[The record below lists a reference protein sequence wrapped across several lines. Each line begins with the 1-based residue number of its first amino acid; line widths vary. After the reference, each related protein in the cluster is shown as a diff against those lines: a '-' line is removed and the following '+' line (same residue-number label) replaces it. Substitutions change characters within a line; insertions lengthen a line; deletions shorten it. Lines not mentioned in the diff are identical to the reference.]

1 MRSLDQ
7 ARVYVEEGRINEA
20 EDLYKKIRHQ
30 ENLKPLNFLHRILNQ
45 EYSNKFDET
54 GRDIGRRAA
63 FMEARYKLPRAG
75 LQYLKLIDNK
85 VSPEKV
91 ETIHSTG
98 VPLRERVEQIMAYVE
113 KKDKVCILTDLDR
126 RGKQLYETLKPIFQ
140 ELGAKLDS
148 TFRGILIKSRLSH
161 IEGIYSFMEKISN
174 IE

>member
-1 MRSLDQ
+1 MKYNANLQDEIERFKDYIIIVEGKKDVQALRSL
-7 ARVYVEEGRINEA
+7 G
-20 EDLYKKIRHQ
+20 
-30 ENLKPLNFLHRILNQ
+30 F
-45 EYSNKFDET
+45 
-54 GRDIGRRAA
+54 
-63 FMEARYKLPRAG
+63 
-75 LQYLKLIDNK
+75 
-85 VSPEKV
+85 EKV
-91 ETIHSTG
+91 YAIHSTG

>member
-1 MRSLDQ
+1 MKYNAKLQDEIERFKDYIIIVEGKKDVQALRSL
-7 ARVYVEEGRINEA
+7 G
-20 EDLYKKIRHQ
+20 
-30 ENLKPLNFLHRILNQ
+30 F
-45 EYSNKFDET
+45 
-54 GRDIGRRAA
+54 
-63 FMEARYKLPRAG
+63 
-75 LQYLKLIDNK
+75 
-85 VSPEKV
+85 EKV
-91 ETIHSTG
+91 YAIHSTG